1 MNGAMEGDDNRG
13 EALYRR
19 VAARLRREIES
30 GAFEANSML
39 ASERDLS
46 VKLGASRETVR
57 KALRLLD
64 REGAVYSE
72 QGRGTFV
79 APPAV
84 RAMARVLD
92 GFTSDARRRG
102 DEPGQ
107 IILAVE
113 DVPASIAVAGV
124 LEIEPRRPVTRV
136 KRIRTLNG
144 QRIGTQESFLAL
156 PGTLSADDL
165 QAAGSLYALIDAR
178 FSISATEGLENV
190 GAAAAN
196 ADDAALLGI
205 PVGAPVLVCERVTL
219 SERRQPFEYCEMRY
233 VSSYRYTARIN
244 RSGQARS

>member
-1 MNGAMEGDDNRG
+1 MNRVADDGENDG

-30 GAFEANSML
+30 GAFEANGML

-46 VKLGASRETVR
+46 AKLGTSRETVR

-64 REGAVYSE
+64 REGTVYSE

-92 GFTSDARRRG
+92 GFSSDAKRRG

-107 IILAVE
+107 IILTVE
-113 DVPASIAVAGV
+113 SVPANIAIAGV
-124 LEIEPRRPVTRV
+124 LEIEPRRPVMRV

-156 PGTLSADDL
+156 PGRFSADDL
-165 QAAGSLYALIDAR
+165 QAAGSLYALIDDR
-178 FSISATEGLENV
+178 FSIFATEGLESV
-190 GAAAAN
+190 GSVAAN
-196 ADDAALLGI
+196 ADDATLLGI
-205 PVGAPVLVCERVTL
+205 EVGAPVLLCERITL
-219 SERRQPFEYCEMRY
+219 SGRRQPFEYCEMRY

>member
-1 MNGAMEGDDNRG
+1 MNRVADGNNDG

-19 VAARLRREIES
+19 LAAQLRREIES
-30 GAFEANSML
+30 GVLEANSML
-39 ASERDLS
+39 ASERDLA
-46 VKLGASRETVR
+46 VKLGVSRETVR

-113 DVPASIAVAGV
+113 DVPASTAIAGV
-124 LEIEPRRPVTRV
+124 LDIAPRRPVTRV

-156 PGTLSADDL
+156 PGTFSADDL
-165 QAAGSLYALIDAR
+165 QAAGSLYALIDGR

>member
-1 MNGAMEGDDNRG
+1 MNRVADDGENDG

-30 GAFEANSML
+30 GAFEANGML

-46 VKLGASRETVR
+46 AKLGTSRETVR

-64 REGAVYSE
+64 REGTVYSE

-92 GFTSDARRRG
+92 GFSSDAKRRG

-113 DVPASIAVAGV
+113 SVPANIAIAGV
-124 LEIEPRRPVTRV
+124 LEIEPRRPVMRV

-156 PGTLSADDL
+156 PGRFSTDDL
-165 QAAGSLYALIDAR
+165 QAAGSLYALIDDR
-178 FSISATEGLENV
+178 FSIFATEGLESV
-190 GAAAAN
+190 GSVAAN
-196 ADDAALLGI
+196 ADDATLLGI
-205 PVGAPVLVCERVTL
+205 EVGAPVLLCERITL
-219 SERRQPFEYCEMRY
+219 SGRRQPFEYCEMRY